1 MAERASETA
10 AEDVVS
16 VQRGDR
22 TSHIGSFRLNKKL
35 SSTTHL

>member
-16 VQRGDR
+16 VQR
-22 TSHIGSFRLNKKL
+22 KKVMKQAHWFL
-35 SSTTHL
+35 LIKQETAF